1 MGMRMTK
8 PLVELTERAID
19 VLPAQL
25 GVYEIVDADGATQK
39 LGFAGGHEAFGMRTA
54 LARELAIADDGHAA
68 WFRHEFTHGYMT
80 RSQELLMAHQADHGS
95 LPAGNIT
102 DVGTLGRLSPSATGA
117 TTESRTI

>member
-1 MGMRMTK
+1 MTK

-80 RSQELLMAHQADHGS
+80 RWQELLMVYQADHGS
-95 LPAGNIT
+95 LPPGNQDETI
-102 DVGTLGRLSPSATGA
+102 TLGRLSPMTDD
-117 TTESRTI
+117 TRTS